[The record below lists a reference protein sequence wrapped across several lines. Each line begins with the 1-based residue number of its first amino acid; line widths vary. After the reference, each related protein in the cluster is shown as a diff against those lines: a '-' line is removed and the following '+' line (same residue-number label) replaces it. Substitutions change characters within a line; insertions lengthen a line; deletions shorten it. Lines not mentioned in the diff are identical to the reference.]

1 VSSLDRSD
9 AIRPPEGTPDQG
21 IAWHYGDPH
30 REQHALIDG
39 RGIVD
44 LSNRGIIT
52 VSGADRISWLHTL
65 TSQHLE
71 NLQPGQ
77 SALALILSPNGH
89 VEHELHIVDDGVTA
103 WLIVEPGTQADLVDY
118 LRKMK
123 FMLRVEV
130 ADVTD
135 AYAVVW
141 EPIAAPDTEHPTYV
155 IPQTFA
161 ARGFSGREVIIAR
174 EDLDARLEA
183 AELTAGT
190 WALEALR
197 AAAGVPRLRFETDHR
212 TIPHEVGW
220 IGPAVHLQKGCY
232 RGQETVARVHN
243 LGKPPR
249 RLAILHVDGS
259 AEIAPKHCD
268 RVFFD
273 DKEIGWVGTGA
284 RHFELGPVATAILK
298 RNVPVDAELI
308 IRTAEGDVSASQEVV
323 VSVD

>member
-1 VSSLDRSD
+1 MSD
-9 AIRPPEGTPDQG
+9 APRSAVPPPDG
-21 IAWHYGDPH
+21 SADPLVAWHFGDPH
-30 REQHALIDG
+30 GEQRRLSQG
-39 RGIVD
+39 EGIVD
-44 LSNRGIIT
+44 LSNRGVVT
-52 VSGADRISWLHTL
+52 VTGVDRLSWLHSL
-65 TSQHLE
+65 TSQHVEHLGAWE
-71 NLQPGQ
+71 
-77 SALALILSPNGH
+77 SALALILSPHGH
-89 VEHELHIVDDGVTA
+89 VEHELHIVDDGSTA
-103 WLIVEPGTQADLVDY
+103 WLIVEPGTQAELVDY
-118 LRKMK
+118 LRKMQ

-141 EPIAAPDTEHPTYV
+141 EPIAAADPEYPTYV
-155 IPQTFA
+155 IPQTLA
-161 ARGFSGREVIIAR
+161 ARGFSGREVIISR
-174 EDLDARLEA
+174 DELDARLEA

-190 WALEALR
+190 WALEAIR

-273 DKEIGWVGTGA
+273 GKEIGWVGTGA

>member
-1 VSSLDRSD
+1 MSSLDRSD

-30 REQHALIDG
+30 REQRALVEG
-39 RGIVD
+39 RATVD
-44 LSNRGIIT
+44 LSNRGVVT
-52 VSGADRISWLHTL
+52 VTGADRISWLHTL
-65 TSQHLE
+65 TSQHVE
-71 NLQPGQ
+71 NLKAGD

-89 VEHELHIVDDGVTA
+89 VEHELHIVDDGTTA
-103 WLIVEPGTQADLVDY
+103 WLIVEPGTQSELVDY
-118 LRKMK
+118 LRKMQ
-123 FMLRVEV
+123 FMLRVDV
-130 ADVTD
+130 ADVTAD
-135 AYAVVW
+135 YAVVW
-141 EPIAAPDTEHPTYV
+141 ESRHDVDADYPTYV
-155 IPQTFA
+155 IPEAFA
-161 ARGFSGREVIIAR
+161 ARGFSGREVIVPR
-174 EDLDARLEA
+174 TQLDAWLDA
-183 AELTAGT
+183 SPNLAGT

-232 RGQETVARVHN
+232 RGQETVARVQN

-259 AEIAPKHCD
+259 AEVAPQHCD
-268 RVFFD
+268 RVFWN

-284 RHFELGPVATAILK
+284 RHYELGPVATAILK

-308 IRTAEGDVSASQEVV
+308 IRTADGDISASQEVV

>member
-1 VSSLDRSD
+1 MSSLDRSD
-9 AIRPPEGTPDQG
+9 AIRPPEGAPDQG

-30 REQHALIDG
+30 REQRALVEG
-39 RGIVD
+39 GGVVD
-44 LSNRGIIT
+44 LSNRGVIT
-52 VSGADRISWLHTL
+52 VTGADRISWLHTL
-65 TSQHLE
+65 TSQHVE

-89 VEHELHIVDDGVTA
+89 VEHELHIVDDGTSA
-103 WLIVEPGTQADLVDY
+103 WLIVEPGTQAELVDY
-118 LRKMK
+118 LRRMQ

-130 ADVTD
+130 ADVTE

-141 EPIAAPDTEHPTYV
+141 EPISDADPEHPTYLV
-155 IPQTFA
+155 PEAFA
-161 ARGFSGREVIIAR
+161 VRGFSGREVIIPR
-174 EDLDARLEA
+174 TELDARLSSA
-183 AELTAGT
+183 DAVAGT

-232 RGQETVARVHN
+232 RGQETVARVQN

-259 AEIAPKHCD
+259 AEIAPQHCD
-268 RVFFD
+268 RVFYQE
-273 DKEIGWVGTGA
+273 KEIGWVGTGA
-284 RHFELGPVATAILK
+284 RHYELGPVATAILK
-298 RNVPVDAELI
+298 RNVPVDATLI
-308 IRTAEGDVSASQEVV
+308 IRTAEGEVSASQEVV
-323 VSVD
+323 VSAD

>member
-9 AIRPPEGTPDQG
+9 AIRPPEGAPDQG
-21 IAWHYGDPH
+21 IAWHYGNPH
-30 REQHALIDG
+30 REQRALVEG
-39 RGIVD
+39 RCIVD
-44 LSNRGIIT
+44 LSNRGVIAIT
-52 VSGADRISWLHTL
+52 GADRISWLHTL
-65 TSQHLE
+65 TTQHVA
-71 NLQPGQ
+71 NLRSGE

-89 VEHELHIVDDGVTA
+89 VEHELHIVDDGMCA
-103 WLIVEPGTQADLVDY
+103 WLIVEPGTQHELVDY
-118 LRKMK
+118 LRSMQ

-130 ADVTD
+130 ADVS
-135 AYAVVW
+135 AEYAVVW
-141 EPIAAPDTEHPTYV
+141 EPCTDADPDFPTYV
-155 IPQTFA
+155 IPEALA
-161 ARGFSGREVIIAR
+161 ARGFSGREVIIPR
-174 EDLDARLEA
+174 TELDARLEA
-183 AELTAGT
+183 ADMRAGT

-232 RGQETVARVHN
+232 RGQETVARVQN

-259 AEIAPKHCD
+259 AEISPKHCD
-268 RVFFD
+268 RVFWN

-284 RHFELGPVATAILK
+284 RHYELGPVATAILK
-298 RNVPVDAELI
+298 RNVPVDAELV

>member
-1 VSSLDRSD
+1 M
-9 AIRPPEGTPDQG
+9 Q
-21 IAWHYGDPH
+21 
-30 REQHALIDG
+30 
-39 RGIVD
+39 
-44 LSNRGIIT
+44 
-52 VSGADRISWLHTL
+52 
-65 TSQHLE
+65 
-71 NLQPGQ
+71 
-77 SALALILSPNGH
+77 
-89 VEHELHIVDDGVTA
+89 
-103 WLIVEPGTQADLVDY
+103 
-118 LRKMK
+118 

-130 ADVTD
+130 AEVTD
-135 AYAVVW
+135 EYAVVW
-141 EPIAAPDTEHPTYV
+141 EPCAEVDPDYPTYV
-155 IPQTFA
+155 MPEAFA
-161 ARGFSGREVIIAR
+161 ARGFSGREVIIPRAA
-174 EDLDARLEA
+174 LDARLESA
-183 AELTAGT
+183 DMLAGT

-197 AAAGVPRLRFETDHR
+197 TASGVPRLRFETDHR

-273 DKEIGWVGTGA
+273 GKEIGWVGTGA
-284 RHFELGPVATAILK
+284 RHYELGPVATAILK

-323 VSVD
+323 VSAD